1 MNIDL
6 SSIQSPR
13 VDISKIKVPSAIDNM
28 LALEITKMY
37 LTNTLSK
44 EDFSNLEKLT
54 KSFNKVFTIVCNT
67 LEKYDD

>member
-44 EDFSNLEKLT
+44 EDFSDLEKLT
-54 KSFNKVFTIVCNT
+54 KSFNKVFTIVCKT